1 MRPPGKKVTINF
13 NRLPDGEVV
22 ADVLDEKG
30 VVLETRSFGKCSDEE
45 YRRLVEVINQEMP
58 ALGAMEVKLTGN

>member
-1 MRPPGKKVTINF
+1 MKERVIINF

-22 ADVLDEKG
+22 ADVVDEKG
-30 VVLETRSFGKCSDEE
+30 AILVTRSFGRCSDEE

-58 ALGAMEVKLTGN
+58 ALGAMAIKLTGN